1 MGSGKS
7 DDEQQAQ
14 QLQEML
20 DQQGPEVTQER
31 LGELAILAQIN
42 DMVSSLLEVVQSMT
56 KEGKNLSDR
65 GLRSQIL
72 LMTRK
77 IRERA
82 LKIEDF
88 VPRVQDSRRDTT
100 IPPRPERRRR

>member
-14 QLQEML
+14 ALQKL
-20 DQQGPEVTQER
+20 VDQGPDVTQER

-42 DMVSSLLEVVQSMT
+42 DMVASLLDVVKAMT
-56 KEGKNLSDR
+56 KDGKNLADK
-65 GLRSQIL
+65 GLRTQIL
-72 LMTRK
+72 QTTRK
-77 IRERA
+77 VRERS
-82 LKIEDF
+82 LKIEDL
-88 VPRVQDSRRDTT
+88 VPRSSDTRRDTT